1 MNRGR
6 RSRLGLPTVALLALA
21 VAAGAVGAAAL
32 PTSLLEDASAAAAH
46 QQTDKGG
53 EAPADAGSAS
63 TAAPGAAPEAA
74 GSGGRASV
82 SGDGKTVAQ
91 YEKGYLYG
99 AGKAAPDK
107 HVENAL
113 LKSELYGDPS
123 AVNQYRY
130 YGGANERRPDGAEGA
145 FAPPSKR
152 SSSFRPMVPHALELS
167 GVGPR
172 LKRDL
177 AVDPE
182 DVLALLQLWQAE
194 RHGAPRVPSKWSRY
208 GSIEGEEYPQAVG
221 NENEEMEEDDS
232 NNGEW
237 LEGPVYSSAL
247 GPHYAVDRRALYI
260 PDYSY
265 QVLNPF
271 TGYQVQPDKR
281 DSRWNGY
288 SKDKRFMVS
297 RKRDVTQPARGDI
310 HYLAQLLGPSHR
322 DQQIPLFHRVAV

>member
-1 MNRGR
+1 MNRIAVMGEE
-6 RSRLGLPTVALLALA
+6 LGGGLCAAALVALCLAA
-21 VAAGAVGAAAL
+21 RVAAL
-32 PTSLLEDASAAAAH
+32 PTSLLEDASA
-46 QQTDKGG
+46 
-53 EAPADAGSAS
+53 
-63 TAAPGAAPEAA
+63 
-74 GSGGRASV
+74 
-82 SGDGKTVAQ
+82 VANN
-91 YEKGYLYG
+91 
-99 AGKAAPDK
+99 P
-107 HVENAL
+107 HVDT
-113 LKSELYGDPS
+113 G

-130 YGGANERRPDGAEGA
+130 YGGSNERRPDGAEGA

-177 AVDPE
+177 GVDPE

-194 RHGAPRVPSKWSRY
+194 RHAANRAPSKWSRY
-208 GSIEGEEYPQAVG
+208 GNIEGEEYPQAVG

-260 PDYSY
+260 PEYPY
-265 QVLNPF
+265 QVVGPYA
-271 TGYQVQPDKR
+271 GYQVQPDKR
-281 DSRWNGY
+281 DNRWNGF
-288 SKDKRFMVS
+288 SKEKRFMVS
-297 RKRDVTQPARGDI
+297 RKRDMSQPARGDI

-322 DQQIPLFHRVAV
+322 DPQNPLYHRVAA